1 MDINDRFL
9 RKIEIG
15 QSETEKGMTSKFLI
29 KIYKKQSSTRKTN

>member
-15 QSETEKGMTSKFLI
+15 QSETEKGMTSKLQKVFL
-29 KIYKKQSSTRKTN
+29 KKTIPT

>member
-29 KIYKKQSSTRKTN
+29 KIYFQKKSVFN